1 MKKKLINII
10 LILVFGFMA
19 SAVTI
24 EKIELEGNQKVSQ
37 DTILFYMK
45 SREKGLYL
53 ESVLRDD
60 FRSLWKTGFFEN
72 ITIESENGTAGKI
85 VKITVKENPLIS
97 SVTYKTNK
105 KMKEGDIANKLQ
117 ENNVVLTAFSYYSPV
132 KLKKVEKILK
142 EMLLEKGYNQG
153 KVNITT
159 EVDKKK
165 PQQLALLIHVA
176 PGPRTRIGSIV
187 FPGLDTKKVSPS
199 FLRGGM
205 KHNKPHNLLSL
216 IGGKDVF
223 SKEKID
229 EDLDAIRA
237 RLQQKGYIEAKV
249 ASPTISMV
257 RQRTVLGK
265 MQKMLRI
272 SIPVEMGPQYKVGD
286 IQIEGNK
293 IIKTGFLK
301 HLVTLEKGD
310 VYNIKK
316 RNKSIDDIQNIY
328 GTFGH
333 IFCLITPAE
342 NLDPIKKVADL
353 TFKINEGEP
362 AYIGKLEFTGNTFTR
377 DRVLRR
383 EWLLREG
390 SRFNT
395 NWLKAGITRMRQLG
409 LVDIAKEPEFKP
421 NPENPQKMDIIVPVK
436 EINRQTINFN
446 VGYSGYDGWYIGLGY
461 STKNFLGT
469 GETLAVNLQ
478 TGTRAKQYRLS
489 FTEPYL
495 LGLPINLGFSVHKDS
510 VDYPGLYK
518 RKGEGFSIFTSAR
531 FARFFGAALSYS
543 FENVKASEVNED
555 LLFAN
560 PSYSL
565 YYQPGIISA
574 ISPTIYYSTVNSP
587 IFPTSGTRYLF
598 SYRYSGG
605 VLGGTVNMHKTRLQ
619 FVKFIPFFKRH
630 TVGIQFI
637 HQAIHPFGDQP
648 VPFYER
654 IFLGG
659 ERSIRGYE
667 IHRVGPRN
675 ANGAVI
681 GGSKAFQLNLE
692 YMVPI
697 NQQLSVGLFYDIG
710 NAYDFGDPIS
720 LKNVYSSMGMEIKV
734 FVPMLNVPFRL
745 IFAYNPRVLR
755 EGESPLAFRFAVGPS
770 FQL

>member
-10 LILVFGFMA
+10 FILVFGVMA
-19 SAVTI
+19 SAVSI
-24 EKIELEGNQKVSQ
+24 EKIELEGNQKVSP

-45 SREKGLYL
+45 SRGKGLYL
-53 ESVLRDD
+53 ESILRED

-72 ITIESENGTAGKI
+72 ITIESRDGTAGKI

-97 SVTYKTNK
+97 SVTYKTTK
-105 KMKEGDIANKLQ
+105 KMKESDIVNKLQ
-117 ENNVVLTAFSYYSPV
+117 EKNIVLTAFSYYSAE
-132 KLKKVEKILK
+132 KLKKVEKIIK

-153 KVNITT
+153 KVNIIT
-159 EVDKKK
+159 EMDKKK
-165 PQQLALLIHVA
+165 SQQLALLIHVT

-187 FPGLDTKKVSPS
+187 FPGLDTKKVSAS

-229 EDLDAIRA
+229 QDLDAIRS

-249 ASPTISMV
+249 ASPNISMV

-265 MQKMLRI
+265 TQKMLRI

-293 IIKTGFLK
+293 IIKSEFLRR
-301 HLVTLEKGD
+301 LVTLKKDE

-316 RNKSIDDIQNIY
+316 RNKSVDEIQNIY

-333 IFCLITPAE
+333 IFCLITPVE
-342 NLDPIKKVADL
+342 NLDPIKKIADL
-353 TFKINEGEP
+353 TLKIHEGEP
-362 AYIGKLEFTGNTFTR
+362 AYVGKLEFTGNTFTK
-377 DRVLRR
+377 DHVLRR
-383 EWLLREG
+383 EWLLSEG

-395 NWLKAGITRMRQLG
+395 AWLKTCITRMRQLG
-409 LVDIAKEPEFKP
+409 LVDIAREPEFKP
-421 NPENPQKMDIIVPVK
+421 NPENPQKMDITVPVK
-436 EINRQTINFN
+436 EVSRQNINFN

-461 STKNFLGT
+461 STKNFLGA

-478 TGTRAKQYRLS
+478 TGTRAKQYSLS

-495 LGLPINLGFSVHKDS
+495 LGLPMNLGFSLHKTS
-510 VDYPGLYK
+510 VDYPGAYK
-518 RKGEGFSIFTSAR
+518 RAGEGFSIFTSAR
-531 FARFFGAALSYS
+531 FARFFGASLSYS
-543 FENVKASEVNED
+543 FENVKTSEVNED
-555 LLFAN
+555 LLLSN
-560 PSYSL
+560 PYYYI
-565 YYQPGIISA
+565 YYQPGVISA

-587 IFPTSGTRYLF
+587 IFPTSGTKYLF
-598 SYRYSGG
+598 SYSYSGS
-605 VLGGTVNMHKTRLQ
+605 LFGGTVKMHKTRLQ

-630 TVGIQFI
+630 TLGVQFI
-637 HQAIHPFGDQP
+637 HQAIYPFGDQP
-648 VPFYER
+648 VPIYER

-659 ERSIRGYE
+659 EQSIRGFE
-667 IHRVGPRN
+667 IRQVGPRS

-697 NQQLSVGLFYDIG
+697 NQQLSVGLFYDLG
-710 NAYDFGDPIS
+710 NAYDFGEPVS
-720 LKNVYSSMGMEIKV
+720 LNNVYSSMGMELKI
-734 FVPMLNVPFRL
+734 FVPMLNIPFRL
-745 IFAYNPRVLR
+745 IFAYNPRVLM
-755 EGESPLAFRFAVGPS
+755 EGESPFAFRFAVGPS